1 MARKSSFDSVFMP
14 LISIIRAPTDLMGR
28 VLRGGIGTLG
38 VGLVGVALA
47 FAAHVVLAR
56 LIGASEYGLYAVSLA
71 WVGIMAL
78 TAKMG
83 LDAVV
88 LRLVAA
94 YAATGEWGRLL
105 GLARLVGLRTLLAAG
120 GVYAFLILF
129 LALGNDVVGPPM
141 KRALEV
147 AGLLVPV
154 VAVNAMLQATLR
166 GLKHPVLAV
175 VPEALLRPVLL
186 VVAAFA
192 LAHLVPSSDFDVRAM
207 LWITLSTGL
216 VALAV
221 NCWLCRE
228 LIGDK
233 LRGVRAEYLGT
244 QWTRIAAPLWLM
256 AAMNLLL
263 SQVDLLILGAVRDA
277 EEAGVY
283 AAVSRLAGMV
293 SFALVAANTAFAPVI
308 SELHTRG
315 NYGELRHTA
324 RGVAI
329 AVAAFS
335 IPVCVG
341 LAALAEP
348 LLGLFGEPFRSGAT
362 ALRIL
367 VVGHLVNA
375 LSGPVGFLLTMTGH
389 ERFAAKVIVAATGLS
404 ILLNGFFIPIWGI
417 DGAAAATAASMIFW
431 NAAMLFFVLRNLRVN
446 PTLFGRQNL

>member
-1 MARKSSFDSVFMP
+1 MNLP
-14 LISIIRAPTDLMGR
+14 LIAVIRRLAGLLGP
-28 VLRGGIGTLG
+28 VVRGGIGTLG
-38 VGLVGVALA
+38 VNLVGSVLA

-56 LIGASEYGLYAVSLA
+56 LIGAGQYGLYAVSLA
-71 WVGIMAL
+71 WIAIMAL

-94 YAATGEWGRLL
+94 YAATAEWGRLL
-105 GLARLVGLRTLLAAG
+105 GLARFAGLVTLLAAG
-120 GVYAFLILF
+120 GVYAFLVLF
-129 LALGNDVVGPPM
+129 LELADDAVGPPM
-141 KRALEV
+141 KLALEV

-154 VAVNAMLQATLR
+154 MAVNGMLQATLR

-175 VPEALLRPVLL
+175 VPENLLRPVLL
-186 VVAAFA
+186 VVAALV
-192 LAHLVPSSDFDVRAM
+192 LAHVVPSSDVDVRAM
-207 LWITLSTGL
+207 IWLTLFTGL

-221 NCWLCRE
+221 NFWLCDD
-228 LIGDK
+228 LIGAK

-244 QWTRIAAPLWLM
+244 QWRRIAAPLWLM
-256 AAMNLLL
+256 AAMHLVLH
-263 SQVDLLILGAVRDA
+263 QVDLLIMGAIRDA

-283 AAVSRLAGMV
+283 AAVLRLAGIV
-293 SFALVAANTAFAPVI
+293 SVGLTAANVAFAPVI
-308 SELHTRG
+308 SELHARG
-315 NYGELRHTA
+315 NYSELRHTA
-324 RGVAI
+324 RSVAI
-329 AVAAFS
+329 AVAAFA

-341 LAALAEP
+341 LAALADP

-367 VVGHLVNA
+367 VVGHLVNV

-389 ERFAAKVIVAATGLS
+389 ERFAAKVICTAVGLS
-404 ILLNGFFIPIWGI
+404 LLLNGLFIPIWGI

-446 PTLFGRQNL
+446 PTLFGRLNP